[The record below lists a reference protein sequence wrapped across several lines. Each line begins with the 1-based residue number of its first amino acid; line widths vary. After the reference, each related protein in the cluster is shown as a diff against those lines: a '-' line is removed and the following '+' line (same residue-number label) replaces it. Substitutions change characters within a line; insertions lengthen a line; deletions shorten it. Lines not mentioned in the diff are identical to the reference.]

1 MKSYK
6 EEGLMWQDLYKA
18 AFYYL
23 LKLGVPQAD
32 AEDIAQEALLS
43 TYLNLDGIQEG
54 KLKAYVLTAARNKYT
69 DYLRKTKKDMTVSII
84 DVFPQSTF
92 SEFQQIENKEV
103 IKKAVNRLTLNE
115 QKLFY
120 LKFILE
126 MSNEEISSYLKTN
139 SNTEKT
145 MVWRLR
151 KKLKEYLKEE
161 EKS

>member
-1 MKSYK
+1 
-6 EEGLMWQDLYKA
+6 MWQDLYKA
-18 AFYYL
+18 AFYHL

-69 DYLRKTKKDMTVSII
+69 DYLRKTKKDVTVSII
-84 DVFPQSTF
+84 NVFPQSTF

-139 SNTEKT
+139 SNTVKT

>member
-1 MKSYK
+1 M
-6 EEGLMWQDLYKA
+6 
-18 AFYYL
+18 
-23 LKLGVPQAD
+23 
-32 AEDIAQEALLS
+32 
-43 TYLNLDGIQEG
+43 NLDGIQEG

-69 DYLRKTKKDMTVSII
+69 DYLRKTKKDVAVSII
-84 DVFPQSTF
+84 NVFPQSTF

-139 SNTEKT
+139 SNTVKT

>member
-1 MKSYK
+1 
-6 EEGLMWQDLYKA
+6 MWQGLYKA

-69 DYLRKTKKDMTVSII
+69 DYLRKTKKDVIVSII

-92 SEFQQIENKEV
+92 SEFQQIENKEM

-139 SNTEKT
+139 SNTVKT

>member
-1 MKSYK
+1 
-6 EEGLMWQDLYKA
+6 MWQDLYKA

-23 LKLGVPQAD
+23 LNLGVPQAD

-139 SNTEKT
+139 SNTVKT

>member
-1 MKSYK
+1 
-6 EEGLMWQDLYKA
+6 MWQGLYKA

-69 DYLRKTKKDMTVSII
+69 DYLRKTKKDVIVSII

-139 SNTEKT
+139 SNTVKT

>member
-1 MKSYK
+1 
-6 EEGLMWQDLYKA
+6 MWQDLYKA

-103 IKKAVNRLTLNE
+103 IKK
-115 QKLFY
+115 
-120 LKFILE
+120 
-126 MSNEEISSYLKTN
+126 SS
-139 SNTEKT
+139 
-145 MVWRLR
+145 
-151 KKLKEYLKEE
+151 
-161 EKS
+161 

>member
-1 MKSYK
+1 MYHR
-6 EEGLMWQDLYKA
+6 LT
-18 AFYYL
+18 
-23 LKLGVPQAD
+23 LKN
-32 AEDIAQEALLS
+32 IAQEALLS

-69 DYLRKTKKDMTVSII
+69 DYLHKAKKDVTVSII
-84 DVFPQSTF
+84 DVFPQNTF
-92 SEFQQIENKEV
+92 LEFQQIENKEV
-103 IKKAVNRLTLNE
+103 IKKAVNRLTHND

-126 MSNEEISSYLKTN
+126 MSNKEISSYLKTN
-139 SNTEKT
+139 SNTVKT

>member
-1 MKSYK
+1 
-6 EEGLMWQDLYKA
+6 
-18 AFYYL
+18 
-23 LKLGVPQAD
+23 
-32 AEDIAQEALLS
+32 
-43 TYLNLDGIQEG
+43 
-54 KLKAYVLTAARNKYT
+54 
-69 DYLRKTKKDMTVSII
+69 
-84 DVFPQSTF
+84 
-92 SEFQQIENKEV
+92 
-103 IKKAVNRLTLNE
+103 

-139 SNTEKT
+139 SNTVKT

>member
-1 MKSYK
+1 
-6 EEGLMWQDLYKA
+6 MWQDLYKA
-18 AFYYL
+18 AFYNL

-69 DYLRKTKKDMTVSII
+69 DFLRKTKKDVTVSII
-84 DVFPQSTF
+84 DAFPQSTF
-92 SEFQQIENKEV
+92 SEFQQFENKEV

-139 SNTEKT
+139 SNTVKT

>member
-1 MKSYK
+1 MNFCIF
-6 EEGLMWQDLYKA
+6 LIC
-18 AFYYL
+18 L
-23 LKLGVPQAD
+23 LFHPQNVF
-32 AEDIAQEALLS
+32 INEALLS

-139 SNTEKT
+139 SNTVKT